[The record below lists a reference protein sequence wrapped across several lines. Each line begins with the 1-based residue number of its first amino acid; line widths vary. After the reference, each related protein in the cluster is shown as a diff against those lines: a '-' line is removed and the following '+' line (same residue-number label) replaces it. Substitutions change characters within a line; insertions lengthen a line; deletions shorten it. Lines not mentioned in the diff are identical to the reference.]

1 MLLSGNIKQEEPMS
15 RQNQSTLIL
24 GLQGWEIMSD
34 GVRIEETGEMVISIT
49 PISGT
54 GYRCSHCGEGVLIA
68 YDHLE
73 TRRIRDFPWAGRR
86 CELEVALARV
96 DCPACHAISV
106 QRLDWL
112 EPHAR
117 QTVRYERYVAGLC
130 SLMPATDVADHE
142 GLDKS
147 TVYRIDQKWLARRE
161 PLRPARPVERLG
173 IDEIAIRKGHK
184 YATVFYDL
192 DRREVIGMVPHR
204 RERGVSHFFRRWGK
218 ENCRRVK
225 AVCMDLWAPFLN
237 SVRRHLKNADVVFD
251 KFHVY
256 KYLADAIEA
265 VRRHEQQVAS
275 EKTGA
280 LIKGTRWLWLKA
292 RNTLKRKEFY
302 TLAEIMKVNRRLQRA
317 YVLKED
323 FEAFYAS
330 DDAPEAAAF
339 LKAWTRR
346 CQQSGLEPFV
356 ALAKRL
362 TRWSEGILKY
372 FTHRITNGISEGIN
386 NLIKVIKRRSY
397 GFHDFHYFCL
407 KILDATGALPPLST
421 VTTHNNSE

>member
-1 MLLSGNIKQEEPMS
+1 MS
-15 RQNQSTLIL
+15 RQDENTLVL
-24 GLQGWEIMSD
+24 GLQGWEIMNHGIS
-34 GVRIEETGEMVISIT
+34 IEEDGGMVISIT
-49 PISGT
+49 PIPGT
-54 GYRCSHCGEGVLIA
+54 GYRCSRCGEGVLIA

-96 DCPACHAISV
+96 ECPACKAVAV
-106 QRLDWL
+106 QGLDWL
-112 EPHAR
+112 ETSAR
-117 QTVRYERYVAGLC
+117 QTLRYERYVAQLC
-130 SLMPATDVADHE
+130 SLMTGTDVADLE
-142 GLDKS
+142 GLDKT
-147 TVYRIDQKWLARRE
+147 TVYRIDRKWLERRE
-161 PLRPARPVERLG
+161 ALRPVPTVERLG

-192 DRREVIGMVPHR
+192 DRREVIGMIPHR
-204 RERGVSHFFRRWGK
+204 RERGVSRFFRRWGK
-218 ENCRRVK
+218 ENCRAVK

-265 VRRHEQQVAS
+265 VRRHEQQIAN
-275 EKTGA
+275 EKTGL

-292 RNTLKRKEFY
+292 RSNLKRKEHY
-302 TLAEIMKVNRRLQRA
+302 TLAEIMKINRRLQRA

-330 DDAPEAAAF
+330 DAAEEAAAF

-346 CQQSGLEPFV
+346 CKQSGLEPFV

-362 TRWSEGILKY
+362 TRWADGILKY

-386 NLIKVIKRRSY
+386 NLIKVIKRRAY

-407 KILDATGALPPLST
+407 KVLDATGALPPLST
-421 VTTHNNSE
+421 VITHNYSE